1 MRVFGFDLGIASIG
15 WAVVDIEKE
24 NNNPEMGRATVGKIQ
39 QSGVRIF
46 SVAENPKDGSSLAAP
61 RREKRSI
68 RRALRRK
75 ALRMKEIRTL
85 LENSGLGNQNIVV
98 GADDVDVWALRA
110 EDVFYRKLS
119 SRELSRVL
127 IHMAKHRGYKSM
139 RKSAEENDKETG
151 KVLVSIARNRER
163 MGEYKTMAQ
172 MIYKNNCDGAKKYR
186 NGDGVYDNSIPR
198 EEIERELD
206 LIFDAQ
212 QKYGLLTPE
221 LREQYKKIA
230 FRVRPIQSVG
240 KMVGGCTLEP
250 NCLRAPKESP
260 TAELFVALTRI
271 NNMKMVIDGAVRSV
285 NDEERAAILDLL
297 RKTQTVKYKTLRNK
311 IWKGHDVAFRGVK
324 EETQTFYSMA
334 GWHKLKK
341 ILDSA
346 DMSDVQMLDRIMK
359 VIATQKDDA
368 AIEKEL
374 RRKKVPEKHIA
385 ELKTLSTSKFIN
397 LSLQALYKIVPEM
410 MRGLTYDK
418 ACAAAGYDFK
428 SKISGEVKADNGC
441 VAEIAEWTRVPVV
454 NRTVAQFR
462 KVYNAL
468 VRKYGTPD
476 RVNLEV
482 GRELKNNFD
491 DRKKIERQQNENR
504 DKNDSARTEYE
515 ALTGRKATAKDVVKY
530 KLYRDQDGKCMYSG
544 EAIDL
549 AHLDSYEIDHI
560 LPYSRSLDNSYMNK
574 VLVKYTENQ
583 AKGNKTPYEYFGNT
597 ARWDDFAGRVSA
609 LKVGLGTR
617 KVHNLLNK
625 DFDASEEDFR
635 ERNEHDNAYAAR
647 YVKQVLNTAFPDLR
661 VDVRAGALTH
671 YLRGQWGLTK
681 SRTESDRH
689 HAQDAIVIA
698 CATPGMVQYLS
709 TVSGLFEN
717 KRNEKGRPWWDNL
730 KQNVR
735 EPWDGFR
742 ADVLQSVDDVF
753 VSRTVR
759 GKATGSVHKDTINS
773 PKSGKGSMVLPRGRA
788 DKDNMFRM
796 DIFKKDGKYVVVP
809 IFVADTVDK
818 NRQDIFYPQPAKAEK
833 PVAIDDTYEFVMTLH
848 KDDYIKITTK
858 SEIEY
863 EGYVVKCTAASNQSQ
878 LVIRSLDNSARFS
891 VRTDTFEPDDI
902 IKVENTLYKVSEI
915 KNGKLIAISEN
926 GIIFEIEAQKKQKR
940 GGVEEK
946 KKIKTLVEL
955 EKCDSQKKIDI
966 NTFKNLQKFHIGVL
980 GDVNEVKCE
989 HRTPVCAIKPQS
1001 EKRKG
1006 RKQPKRNKNGV
1017 ANPSTNE
1024 TV

>member
-1 MRVFGFDLGIASIG
+1 MRIFGFDLGIASIG
-15 WAVVDIEKE
+15 WAVVDIDKE
-24 NNNPEMGRATVGKIQ
+24 NSNPEVGRAAVGKIQ

-75 ALRMKEIRTL
+75 ALRMKEIRAL
-85 LENSGLGNQNIVV
+85 LECSGLGNQNIVV
-98 GADDVDVWALRA
+98 GANDVDVWALRA
-110 EDVFYRKLS
+110 EDAFCRKLS
-119 SRELSRVL
+119 PRELSRVL

-151 KVLVSIARNRER
+151 KVLVSIAWNRER

-206 LIFDAQ
+206 LIFEVQ
-212 QKYGLLTPE
+212 QKYGLFTAE
-221 LREQYKKIA
+221 LLEQYKKIA

-240 KMVGGCTLEP
+240 NMVGGCTLEP
-250 NCLRAPKESP
+250 NCLRAPKEAP
-260 TAELFVALTRI
+260 TAELFVALTKI
-271 NNMKMVIDGAVRSV
+271 NNMKIVIDGEVRSV
-285 NDEERAAILDLL
+285 NDAERVAILDLL
-297 RKTQTVKYKTLRNK
+297 RKTQIVKYKTLHNK
-311 IWKGHDVAFRGVK
+311 IWKGRDIVFRGVK
-324 EETQTFYSMA
+324 EETQDFYSMT

-341 ILDSA
+341 ILDDA
-346 DMSDVQMLDRIMK
+346 DMSEIQMLDRIMK
-359 VIATQKDDA
+359 VVATQKDDA

-374 RRKKVPEKHIA
+374 RRKKVPEKYIA

-410 MRGLTYDK
+410 NRGLTYDK

-428 SKISGEVKADNGC
+428 SKVSGEVKVDNAC
-441 VAEIAEWTRVPVV
+441 IAEISEWTRVPIV

-468 VRKYGTPD
+468 VRRYGAPD
-476 RVNLEV
+476 QVNLEV

-491 DRKKIERQQNENR
+491 DRKKIERKQNENR
-504 DKNDSARTEYE
+504 DKNDSARIEYE
-515 ALTGRKATAKDVVKY
+515 TLTGRKATAKDALKY
-530 KLYRDQDGKCMYSG
+530 KLYRDQNGKCMYSG

-549 AHLDSYEIDHI
+549 EHLDNYEIDHI

-597 ARWDDFAGRVSA
+597 ARWDDFVGRVSA
-609 LKVGLGTR
+609 TKILGAR
-617 KVHNLLNK
+617 KIYNLLNK
-625 DFDASEEDFR
+625 DFETSEEDFR
-635 ERNEHDNAYAAR
+635 ERNANDNAYAAR
-647 YVKQVLNTAFPDLR
+647 YVRQILNTAFPDLR

-671 YLRGQWGLTK
+671 YLRGQWGLEK

-698 CATPGMVQYLS
+698 CATSGMVQYLS
-709 TVSGLFEN
+709 TISGLFEN
-717 KRNEKGRPWWDNL
+717 KRNEKGKPWWNNL
-730 KQNVR
+730 KQNIQ

-742 ADVLQSVDDVF
+742 ADVLQSVDEVF

-759 GKATGSVHKDTINS
+759 GKATGSAHKDTINS
-773 PKSGKGSMVLPRGRA
+773 PKSNKGSMILPRGRA

-818 NRQDIFYPQPAKAEK
+818 KRQDIFYPQPVKAEQS
-833 PVAIDDTYEFVMTLH
+833 ATIDDTYEFVMTLH
-848 KDDYIKITTK
+848 KDDYIKITTDDDK
-858 SEIEY
+858 MY
-863 EGYVVKCTAASNQSQ
+863 EGYVVQCNMPAGQFI
-878 LVIRSLDNSARFS
+878 IRNADNSATFS
-891 VRTDTFEPDDI
+891 INTSTFEKDDFI
-902 IKVENTLYKVSEI
+902 VIDGNVCKVMDCES
-915 KNGKLIAISEN
+915 GKLRAMRSN
-926 GIIFEIEAQKKQKR
+926 GLIEEVDAEKKKTRNGEAAKKQIKTIGVYEKRDAQKKLN
-940 GGVEEK
+940 
-946 KKIKTLVEL
+946 I
-955 EKCDSQKKIDI
+955 I
-966 NTFKNLQKFHIGVL
+966 TFKNLQKFQISVL
-980 GDVNEVKCE
+980 GDMSEVKSE
-989 HRTPVCAIKPQS
+989 HRAPVCAIKPQS

-1017 ANPSTNE
+1017 ANPSTDE

>member
-1 MRVFGFDLGIASIG
+1 MRIFGFDLGIASIG

-24 NNNPEMGRATVGKIQ
+24 NNNPEVERATVGKIQ
-39 QSGVRIF
+39 QAGVRIF

-61 RREKRSI
+61 RREKRRV

-75 ALRMKEIRTL
+75 ALRVKEIRAL

-98 GADDVDVWALRA
+98 NSDDIDVWALRA
-110 EDVFYRKLS
+110 EDAFCRKLS
-119 SRELSRVL
+119 PRELSRVL

-172 MIYKNNCDGAKKYR
+172 MIYKSGCNDAKKYR

-212 QKYGLLTPE
+212 QKYGLFTPE
-221 LREQYKKIA
+221 LLEQYKKIA
-230 FRVRPIQSVG
+230 FRVRPMQSVG

-250 NCLRAPKESP
+250 NCLRAPKEAP

-271 NNMKMVIDGAVRSV
+271 NNMKIVIDGEVRSV
-285 NDEERAAILDLL
+285 SDAERVAILDLL
-297 RKTQTVKYKTLRNK
+297 RKTQTVKYKTLHNK
-311 IWKGHDVAFRGVK
+311 IWKGQDVVFRGVK
-324 EETQTFYSMA
+324 EESQDFYSMA

-341 ILDSA
+341 ILNDA
-346 DMSDVQMLDRIMK
+346 DMADMRMLDRIMK
-359 VIATQKDDA
+359 VVATQKDEA
-368 AIEKEL
+368 AIAKEL
-374 RRKKVPEKHIA
+374 RRKKVPEKYIA
-385 ELKTLSTSKFIN
+385 KLKELSTSKFIN

-428 SKISGEVKADNGC
+428 NKVSGDVKGDNGC
-441 VAEIAEWTRVPVV
+441 IAEISEWTRVPVV

-468 VRKYGTPD
+468 VRKYGAPD
-476 RVNLEV
+476 QVNLEV

-504 DKNDSARTEYE
+504 DKNDKARAEYE
-515 ALTGRKATAKDVVKY
+515 GLVGRKATAKEVLKY
-530 KLYRDQDGKCMYSG
+530 KLYQDQNCQCMYSG

-549 AHLDSYEIDHI
+549 AHLDDYEIDHI
-560 LPYSRSLDNSYMNK
+560 LPYSRSLDNSYTNK
-574 VLVKYTENQ
+574 ALVKYTENQ
-583 AKGNKTPYEYFGNT
+583 AKGNKTPYEYLGNT
-597 ARWDDFAGRVSA
+597 ARWDAFVGRVSA
-609 LKVGLGTR
+609 IKTALGGR
-617 KVHNLLNK
+617 KIANLLNK
-625 DFDASEEDFR
+625 DFEAKEEDFR
-635 ERNEHDNAYAAR
+635 ERNANDNAYASR
-647 YVKQVLNTAFPDLR
+647 HVRQLLNTAFPELR

-671 YLRGQWGLTK
+671 YLRGQWGLEK

-689 HAQDAIVIA
+689 HAQDAIVVA

-709 TVSGLFEN
+709 TISGLFEN
-717 KRNEKGRPWWDNL
+717 KRNEKDKPWWNRL
-730 KQNVR
+730 KQNIQ

-742 ADVLQSVDDVF
+742 ADVLRSVDEVF

-759 GKATGSVHKDTINS
+759 GKATGSAHKDTINS
-773 PKSGKGSMVLPRGRA
+773 PKTNKGSMILPRGRA

-809 IFVADTVDK
+809 IFVADTVDTK
-818 NRQDIFYPQPAKAEK
+818 RQDIFYPQPAKAHN
-833 PVAIDDTYEFVMTLH
+833 PVAVDDTYEFVMTLH
-848 KDDYIKITTK
+848 KDDYIKITTADDK
-858 SEIEY
+858 IY
-863 EGYVVKCTAASNQSQ
+863 EGYIVQCNMPVGQF
-878 LVIRSLDNSARFS
+878 VIRSTDNSAVFS
-891 VRTDTFEPDDI
+891 VKTDTFEPDDFI
-902 IKVENTLYKVSEI
+902 VIDGNLCKVKDYEC
-915 KNGKLIAISEN
+915 GKLRAVRMN
-926 GIIFEIEAQKKQKR
+926 GVVEEIDAMKKHTRSGEVAKKQIQTVDKYEKRDAQK
-940 GGVEEK
+940 
-946 KKIKTLVEL
+946 T
-955 EKCDSQKKIDI
+955 I
-966 NTFKNLQKFHIGVL
+966 NVGTFKNLQKFHIDVL
-980 GDVNEVKCE
+980 GDMSEVKSE
-989 HRTPVCAIKPQS
+989 HRAPVCAIKPQS

>member
-1 MRVFGFDLGIASIG
+1 MRIFGFDLGIASIG

-24 NNNPEMGRATVGKIQ
+24 NRNPEAGHAVTGKIQ

-75 ALRMKEIRTL
+75 ALRMKEVRAL
-85 LENSGLGNQNIVV
+85 LENSGLGDQNIVIN
-98 GADDVDVWALRA
+98 ADDIDVWALRG
-110 EDVFYRKLS
+110 EDAFCRKLS

-172 MIYKNNCDGAKKYR
+172 MIYRTNCEGARKYR

-198 EEIERELD
+198 EEIERELG

-212 QKYGLLTPE
+212 QKYGLFTPE
-221 LREQYKKIA
+221 LLDKYKKIA

-240 KMVGGCTLEP
+240 KMVGACTLEP

-260 TAELFVALTRI
+260 TAELFVALTKI
-271 NNMKMVIDGAVRSV
+271 NNMKIVIDGEVRSI
-285 NDEERAAILDLL
+285 NYEERVAILDLL
-297 RKTQTVKYKTLRNK
+297 RKTQTVKYKTLHNK
-311 IWKGHDVAFRGVK
+311 IWKGQDIVFRGVK
-324 EETQTFYSMA
+324 EETQDFYSMI

-341 ILDSA
+341 ILDDA
-346 DMSDVQMLDRIMK
+346 DMADTQMLDRIMK
-359 VIATQKDDA
+359 IVAIQKDDA

-374 RRKKVPEKHIA
+374 RRKKVPEKYID
-385 ELKTLSTSKFIN
+385 ELKKLSASKFIN

-418 ACAAAGYDFK
+418 ACEAAGYDFK

-441 VAEIAEWTRVPVV
+441 IAEITEWTRVPVV

-468 VRKYGTPD
+468 VKRYGIPD
-476 RVNLEV
+476 QVNLEV
-482 GRELKNNFD
+482 GRELKNNFE
-491 DRKKIERQQNENR
+491 DRKKIERRQEENR
-504 DKNDSARTEYE
+504 DKNDRSRIEYE
-515 ALTGRKATAKDVVKY
+515 ELTGRKATARDALKY
-530 KLYRDQDGKCMYSG
+530 KLYLDQDGKCIYSG

-549 AHLDSYEIDHI
+549 AHLDNYEIDHI

-583 AKGNKTPYEYFGNT
+583 GKGNKTPYEYFGNT
-597 ARWDDFAGRVSA
+597 AKWNDFVGRVSA
-609 LKVGLGTR
+609 TKTLGAR
-617 KVHNLLNK
+617 KIYNLLNK
-625 DFDASEEDFR
+625 DFSATEEDFR
-635 ERNEHDNAYAAR
+635 ERNANDNAYAAR
-647 YVKQVLNTAFPDLR
+647 YVKQILNTAFPELR
-661 VDVRAGALTH
+661 VDVRSGALTH
-671 YLRGQWGLTK
+671 YLRGQWGLEK
-681 SRTESDRH
+681 VRTESDRH

-698 CATPGMVQYLS
+698 CATQGMVQYLS
-709 TVSGLFEN
+709 TISGLFEN
-717 KRNEKGRPWWDNL
+717 KQNEKGKPWWTNL
-730 KQNVR
+730 KQNIQ

-742 ADVLQSVDDVF
+742 SDVLKSIDDVF

-759 GKATGSVHKDTINS
+759 GKATGSAHKDTINS
-773 PKSGKGSMVLPRGRA
+773 PKSGKGSMILPRGRA

-809 IFVADTVDK
+809 VFVADTVDK
-818 NRQDIFYPQPAKAEK
+818 NRQDIFYPQPAKAQQ
-833 PVAIDDTYEFVMTLH
+833 PVAIDDSYEFVMTLH
-848 KDDYIKITTK
+848 KDDYIKITTTDDK
-858 SEIEY
+858 VY
-863 EGYVVKCTAASNQSQ
+863 DGYVVQCNMPVGQF
-878 LVIRSLDNSARFS
+878 VIRSTDNSAVFS
-891 VRTDTFEPDDI
+891 VKTNTFEPCEFI
-902 IKVENTLYKVSEI
+902 VISGNLYKVMDCMA
-915 KNGKLIAISEN
+915 GKLRAVSSN
-926 GIIFEIEAQKKQKR
+926 GIVEEIDAAKKQTRNGGEAKKQILTVERYEKRDFQKKLNI
-940 GGVEEK
+940 G
-946 KKIKTLVEL
+946 
-955 EKCDSQKKIDI
+955 
-966 NTFKNLQKFHIGVL
+966 TFKNLQKFQISVL
-980 GDVNEVKCE
+980 GDISEVKSE
-989 HRTPVCAIKPQS
+989 NRAPVCAIKPQS

-1017 ANPSTNE
+1017 ANPSTNQA
-1024 TV
+1024 V